1 MRRSSRL
8 RMGRAP
14 RCCCCRRRLL
24 LLLPLQWRHERRRCR
39 AWRARSAAGRPP
51 SPSTPSAA
59 PLRLRAWTGPSAS
72 RFQRAGAELH
82 PGPGMCSQR
91 QRPVPPPP
99 PTRKPPSGPP
109 SATGDAGRAPADAS
123 ECCGAHLC
131 GREVRQLSPC
141 GFAVQLP
148 GQRHD
153 LQIAVA
159 EAAQVAALPRLRVH
173 CATACRSAGPPPQ
186 LWRRA
191 QLRIKGEWVLCCAH
205 HASAP
210 RWMAPSLPSPSAS
223 CARPASW

>member
-1 MRRSSRL
+1 ML
-8 RMGRAP
+8 GAHVLQQDGLP
-14 RCCCCRRRLL
+14 P
-24 LLLPLQWRHERRRCR
+24 LPLPQQRLYVCELGPVLLRVDFNELAPSFIRVQGC
-39 AWRARSAAGRPP
+39 ARSG
-51 SPSTPSAA
+51 SG
-59 PLRLRAWTGPSAS
+59 L
-72 RFQRAGAELH
+72 
-82 PGPGMCSQR
+82 C
-91 QRPVPPPP
+91 PPP